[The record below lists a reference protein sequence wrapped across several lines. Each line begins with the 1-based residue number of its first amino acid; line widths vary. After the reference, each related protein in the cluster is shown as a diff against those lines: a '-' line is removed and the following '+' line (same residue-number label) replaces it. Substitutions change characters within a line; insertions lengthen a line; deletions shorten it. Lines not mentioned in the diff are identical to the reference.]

1 MVLANVLELSVLK
14 ILHNFFPCKI
24 FVYKKVLKVSKITKS
39 VQCDLTFIFIE
50 LQEQLPFC
58 ENMSNRDKITFIDS

>member
-50 LQEQLPFC
+50 LQEQL
-58 ENMSNRDKITFIDS
+58 TFLWKHVYSR